1 MFLHALLSIFSN
13 RQDKPKKQDDDEPQQ
28 LDSNAIN
35 SGLDE
40 ETGRAV
46 NQKKKESSMEAKPSA
61 ATASASQEIGT
72 AQAKLTKESGKKIAS
87 ASNAKPSVP
96 PTKRSTSE
104 IKATKQSE
112 KPISLGNNKKV
123 KMFPDLYLSNLHGC
137 LPCPCAVYECTLI
150 VFQTIVSSG
159 KSISKSKTEVKQQ
172 PSEKTLA
179 NTSAKRKHSLD
190 TEKVCFF
197 LSFTHI

>member
-1 MFLHALLSIFSN
+1 MRRCIQCKLTLSLSLSLTCLFLCQFFLHALLSIFSN

-40 ETGRAV
+40 KTGRAV

-61 ATASASQEIGT
+61 AT
-72 AQAKLTKESGKKIAS
+72 AKLTKESGKKIAS

-112 KPISLGNNKKV
+112 KPTSLGDNKKV
-123 KMFPDLYLSNLHGC
+123 RC
-137 LPCPCAVYECTLI
+137 
-150 VFQTIVSSG
+150 
-159 KSISKSKTEVKQQ
+159 
-172 PSEKTLA
+172 
-179 NTSAKRKHSLD
+179 SL
-190 TEKVCFF
+190 TC
-197 LSFTHI
+197 I